1 MRALRSW
8 CEDVALTEGGGRYG
22 YGRKGDAVTVFLGL
36 GVAGLVLLVLALV
49 FDGVL
54 EGLFGGA
61 GFLDGLFDGL
71 LSLPV
76 VAGFVSMLGFGGALV
91 LGTTGLGAGPATAV
105 GAGSGVAA
113 GWLTWRLSRALMRD
127 QDGAAPRGD
136 DLVGTAGS
144 VVTAIPADGYGEVLL
159 RLAGQPVKLAARSA
173 GATAVAQGS
182 EIWVEESLSPTSVA
196 VRPVQR

>member
-1 MRALRSW
+1 MN
-8 CEDVALTEGGGRYG
+8 
-22 YGRKGDAVTVFLGL
+22 VFLGL
-36 GVAGLVLLVLALV
+36 GIAGVVLLLLTLV

-61 GFLDGLFDGL
+61 HFLDGLFDGL

-105 GAGSGVAA
+105 GIGAGAAA
-113 GWLTWRLSRALMRD
+113 GGLTWRFSRALMRD
-127 QDGAAPRGD
+127 EPSATPRGT
-136 DLVGTAGS
+136 DLVGSPGS
-144 VVTAIPADGYGEVLL
+144 VVTPIPVGGYGEVLVH
-159 RLAGQPVKLAARSA
+159 LAGQPLKLAAKSPE
-173 GATAVAQGS
+173 AVARGT